1 MKSGYRLQQFLL
13 LTGDALAYLGA
24 LWLGLLARHLV
35 IPTPALYFDHLPL
48 FGGLF
53 CGWLIINYINGLYDL
68 GRFTERSH
76 YRRLFEAAIIFFL
89 ISVLAL
95 YAGEPGLTPKTILF
109 LTVLFGYSLSTTWR
123 MFYYRVIVQH
133 TLHTRLII
141 LGHDPEVA
149 ELIRLTK
156 QHPEK
161 GYQVVAI
168 FDPRRQ
174 IGTTKLEGIDV
185 YTAMTALRAAITNH
199 KANVIAAASSVQNDE
214 DVVRE
219 LYELLFWPVKVTDLS
234 SLYETITGRVPP
246 SAFSETWFLRN
257 VGALD
262 APGYRLFRLAL
273 DGTATLAMTIILAL
287 FFPLIALVIKLTSK
301 GPVFFSQQRVGRGG
315 TLFTMHK
322 FRTMYV
328 LAADG
333 SAETNG
339 AQFAT
344 KDDARVTPIGRFLRR
359 TRLDELP
366 QAINMLRGEISLV
379 GPRPERPEFVRALAS
394 SMPYYALRHV
404 VRPGITGWAAIN
416 QNYTDNLETTL
427 QKLQYD
433 LFYIKNRSA
442 LLDIAILLRTVNVVV
457 RMLGQ

>member
-1 MKSGYRLQQFLL
+1 MKSGYRLQQILL
-13 LTGDALAYLGA
+13 LLGDLGTYLLA
-24 LWLGLLARHLV
+24 LWFGLFIRHLAL
-35 IPTPALYFDHLPL
+35 PTADRYIEHLPL
-48 FGGLF
+48 FGSLF
-53 CGWLIINYINGLYDL
+53 VGWVIINYINGLYDL

-76 YRRLFEAAIIFFL
+76 YRRLFESAAFFFL
-89 ISVLAL
+89 ISALTL
-95 YAGEPGLTPKTILF
+95 YAADPGLTPKTILF
-109 LTVLFGYSLSTTWR
+109 LTVLVGYCLSTAWR
-123 MFYYRVIVQH
+123 MLYYRVIVQH

-161 GYQVVAI
+161 GYQVVAL
-168 FDPRRQ
+168 FDPRREV
-174 IGTTKLEGIDV
+174 GANKLEGIDV
-185 YTAMTALRAAITNH
+185 YTSMTALRAAITTH

-214 DVVRE
+214 VVIRE
-219 LYELLFWPVKVTDLS
+219 LYELLFWPVRVTDLS

-257 VGALD
+257 VGAVD
-262 APGYRLFRLAL
+262 APGYRLFRLFL
-273 DGTATLAMTIILAL
+273 DGLATLLMTTVLVIL
-287 FFPLIALVIKLTSK
+287 FPIIALAIKLSSK
-301 GPVFFSQQRVGRGG
+301 GPIFFGQQRVGRGG

-333 SAETNG
+333 SAETHG

-344 KDDARVTPIGRFLRR
+344 KDDARITAVGRFLRR

-366 QAINMLRGEISLV
+366 QAVNMLRGEISLI
-379 GPRPERPEFVRALAS
+379 GPRPERPEFVRTLAA

-442 LLDIAILLRTVNVVV
+442 LLDIAILLRTINVVV

>member
-1 MKSGYRLQQFLL
+1 MKSGYRLQQILL
-13 LTGDALAYLGA
+13 LAGDLGAYFVA
-24 LWLGLLARHLV
+24 LWLGLAARHLSL
-35 IPTPALYFDHLPL
+35 PSADLYAAHLGL
-48 FGGLF
+48 FGSLF
-53 CGWLIINYINGLYDL
+53 IGWAVVNYINGLYDL
-68 GRFTERSH
+68 GRFSERSH
-76 YRRLFEAAIIFFL
+76 YRRLFESSLIFFL
-89 ISVLAL
+89 ISALVL
-95 YAGEPGLTPKTILF
+95 YAADPGLTPKTILF
-109 LTVLFGYSLSTTWR
+109 LTVIAGYSLSTTWR
-123 MFYYRVIVQH
+123 MLYYRVIVQH

-161 GYQVVAI
+161 GYQVVAL
-168 FDPRRQ
+168 FDPRREV
-174 IGTTKLEGIDV
+174 GANKLEGIDV
-185 YTAMTALRAAITNH
+185 YTSMTALRAAITNH
-199 KANVIAAASSVQNDE
+199 KANVIAAASSVQTDE
-214 DVVRE
+214 AVVRE
-219 LYELLFWPVKVTDLS
+219 LYELLFWPVRVTDLS

-257 VGALD
+257 VGAVD
-262 APGYRLFRLAL
+262 APGYRLFRFVL
-273 DGTATLAMTIILAL
+273 DGVATLLMMTVLLLL
-287 FFPLIALVIKLTSK
+287 FPIIALAIKATSK
-301 GPVFFSQQRVGRGG
+301 GPIFFGQQRVGRGG

-333 SAETNG
+333 SAEVNG

-344 KDDARVTPIGRFLRR
+344 KDDNRITPIGRFLRR

-366 QAINMLRGEISLV
+366 QAINMIRGEISLV

-394 SMPYYALRHV
+394 SMPYYSLRHV

-416 QNYTDNLETTL
+416 QNYTDTLETTL

-442 LLDIAILLRTVNVVV
+442 LLDIAILLRTINVVV

>member
-13 LTGDALAYLGA
+13 LAGDSLAYLAA
-24 LWLGLLARHLV
+24 LWLGLLTRHLSV
-35 IPTPALYFDHLPL
+35 PSAESYFTHLPL

-53 CGWLIINYINGLYDL
+53 LVWLIVNYINGLYDL
-68 GRFTERSH
+68 GRFSERSH

-89 ISVLAL
+89 VSALAL
-95 YAGEPGLTPKTILF
+95 YAADPGLTPKTILF

-123 MFYYRVIVQH
+123 MLYYRVIVQH

-156 QHPEK
+156 KHPEK
-161 GYQVVAI
+161 GYQVVAL
-168 FDPRRQ
+168 FDPRRDV
-174 IGTTKLEGIDV
+174 GANKLEGIDV
-185 YTAMTALRAAITNH
+185 YTSMTALRAAITNH
-199 KANVIAAASSVQNDE
+199 KANVIAAASSVQTDE

-219 LYELLFWPVKVTDLS
+219 LYELLFWPVRVTDLA

-257 VGALD
+257 VGAVD
-262 APGYRLFRLAL
+262 APGYRLFRVCL
-273 DGTATLAMTIILAL
+273 DGFATLVMTTVLIVA
-287 FFPLIALVIKLTSK
+287 FPFIALAVKLTSS
-301 GPVFFSQQRVGRGG
+301 GPIFFTQQRVGRGG
-315 TLFTMHK
+315 TLFNMFK

-344 KDDARVTPIGRFLRR
+344 KDDARITTIGRFLRR

-366 QAINMLRGEISLV
+366 QAINMLRGEISLI
-379 GPRPERPEFVRALAS
+379 GPRPERPEFVRALAA

-416 QNYTDNLETTL
+416 QNYTDTLETTL

>member
-1 MKSGYRLQQFLL
+1 ML
-13 LTGDALAYLGA
+13 
-24 LWLGLLARHLV
+24 
-35 IPTPALYFDHLPL
+35 
-48 FGGLF
+48 
-53 CGWLIINYINGLYDL
+53 
-68 GRFTERSH
+68 
-76 YRRLFEAAIIFFL
+76 
-89 ISVLAL
+89 
-95 YAGEPGLTPKTILF
+95 
-109 LTVLFGYSLSTTWR
+109 
-123 MFYYRVIVQH
+123 YYRVIVQH

-161 GYQVVAI
+161 GYQVVAL
-168 FDPRRQ
+168 FDPRREV
-174 IGTTKLEGIDV
+174 GANKLEGIDV
-185 YTAMTALRAAITNH
+185 YTSMTALRAAITTH

-214 DVVRE
+214 VVIRE
-219 LYELLFWPVKVTDLS
+219 LYELLFWPVRVTDLS

-257 VGALD
+257 VGAVD
-262 APGYRLFRLAL
+262 APGYRLFRLFL
-273 DGTATLAMTIILAL
+273 DGLATLLMTTVLVIL
-287 FFPLIALVIKLTSK
+287 FPIIALAIKLSSK
-301 GPVFFSQQRVGRGG
+301 GPIFFGQQRVGRGG

-333 SAETNG
+333 SAETHG

-344 KDDARVTPIGRFLRR
+344 KDDARITAVGRFLRR

-366 QAINMLRGEISLV
+366 QAVNMLRGEISLI
-379 GPRPERPEFVRALAS
+379 GPRPERPEFVRTLAA

-442 LLDIAILLRTVNVVV
+442 LLDIAILLRTINVVV